1 MRPDIASPFDPV
13 SEALLER
20 SRARLSAP
28 PAVLERRSAIVAAA
42 GFALT
47 AAAMAIGLGWHA
59 APGRV
64 ALLVAVY
71 AAATQVEFEVGAG
84 SAVPTQLAF
93 VPMLF
98 LLPPGLV
105 PAAVAA
111 GIVVAYLVGCLRGD
125 GHPSRA
131 LLGLGGSW
139 HAVGPAL
146 VFAAA
151 GRPVAGLAAGPVL
164 CAALVAQF
172 GADYASSAWRD
183 RIVDGVPWGLSLR
196 VMAWVYL
203 VDGMLAPVGLLA
215 AMAAART
222 SAGAV
227 LLVAPLCGL
236 LAVFARERRH
246 RIDHALELSRAYRGT
261 AMLLG
266 DVVEADD
273 AYTGSHSRDVVEL
286 VLAVADRLG
295 LSARERQLAEFTAL
309 LHDVGKIRIPAEIIN
324 KPGRL
329 DPAER
334 ALIETHTVEGERI
347 LSQVGGVLAEVGR
360 LVRSCHEHWDGGGY
374 PDRLA
379 GPAIPLV
386 ARIVAACDAVNA
398 MTTDR
403 SYRAAMPAAEALA
416 ELRRCAGTQFD
427 PVVAEALAAVVNRHG
442 PVRRALLDAA

>member
-1 MRPDIASPFDPV
+1 MRRDIASPLDPV

-20 SRARLSAP
+20 ARARLAAP
-28 PAVLERRSAIVAAA
+28 PEVVERRSAVIAAA
-42 GFALT
+42 AFAVA
-47 AAAMAIGLGWHA
+47 AAAMAVWLGWHA
-59 APGRV
+59 DPARV

-84 SAVPTQLAF
+84 SAVPTQVVF

-111 GIVVAYLVGCLRGD
+111 GIVAGYLLGCMRGN
-125 GHPSRA
+125 GRAARA

-146 VFAAA
+146 VFGLA
-151 GRPVAGLAAGPVL
+151 GRPPVGPSGWPVLVAALAA
-164 CAALVAQF
+164 QF
-172 GADYASSAWRD
+172 AADYASSAWRD
-183 RIVDGVPWGLSLR
+183 RIVDGVAWSLSLR
-196 VMAWVYL
+196 TMAWVYL
-203 VDGMLAPVGLLA
+203 VDALLAPVGLLA
-215 AMAAART
+215 AMAAVRT
-222 SAGAV
+222 SAAAV
-227 LLVAPLCGL
+227 LLVVPLCGL
-236 LAVFARERRH
+236 LEFFARERRH

-329 DPAER
+329 DPQER

-360 LVRSCHEHWDGGGY
+360 LVRSCHEHWDGNGY

-379 GPAIPLV
+379 GAAIPLV

-403 SYRAAMPAAEALA
+403 SYRAAMPVADALA
-416 ELRRCAGTQFD
+416 ELRRCTGTQFD
-427 PVVAEALAAVVNRHG
+427 PVVAEALAGVVLG
-442 PVRRALLDAA
+442 GAAAPALRAA